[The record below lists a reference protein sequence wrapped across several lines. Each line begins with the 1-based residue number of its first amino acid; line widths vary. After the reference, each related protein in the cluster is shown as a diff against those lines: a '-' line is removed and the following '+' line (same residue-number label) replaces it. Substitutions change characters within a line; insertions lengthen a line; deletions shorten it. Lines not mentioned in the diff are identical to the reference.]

1 MTTNEQTQTLDNGE
15 RLRMLIAYDGSD
27 AARAAVRAAGAI
39 FPAAQAA
46 IAHVYEPAPPPQR
59 AYAAGAIPNEA
70 LRDSF
75 AELEREA
82 LDQARATADD
92 GQALAVEEGLDAE
105 TVLVPS
111 HRGVW
116 PELLDAAH
124 QSAAD
129 LIVSGSRGRGAV
141 GRALL
146 GSVSSSLLH
155 QGDLPLLIVPAADHD
170 LSGPVI
176 FGYDGS
182 DGARNALSTL
192 GRLRPSR
199 PIIVVHD
206 WDWPGVED
214 RDATVLLAAPTEYHK
229 EIFDTLGERAR
240 ARARDVAEEGRRIA
254 KSQGLTAAAA
264 TIEAVY
270 GTWRGIAATAED
282 RNASMIAVGSRG
294 RGRLASSLL
303 GSVSTTLAHNLE
315 RATMVI
321 RP

>member
-1 MTTNEQTQTLDNGE
+1 MTTSDDRG
-15 RLRMLIAYDGSD
+15 RLRLLIAYDGSD

-39 FPAAQAA
+39 FPAAEAV
-46 IAHVYEPAPPPQR
+46 IAHAYDPPARPQR
-59 AYAAGAIPNEA
+59 AYAVGAIPNEP

-82 LDQARATADD
+82 LDEARATAED
-92 GQALAVEEGLDAE
+92 GQALATEAGLVAE
-105 TVLVPS
+105 TVLVPA

-116 PELLDAAH
+116 PELMDAAH
-124 QSAAD
+124 ERAAG
-129 LIVSGSRGRGAV
+129 LIVSGSRGRGAI

-155 QGDLPLLIVPAADHD
+155 QGDLPLLIVPAGDRD
-170 LSGPVI
+170 LRGPVI

-182 DGARNALSTL
+182 DGARNALATL

-199 PIIVVHD
+199 PVIVVHD

-214 RDATVLLAAPTEYHK
+214 RDATVLLAAPSEHYK
-229 EIFDTLGERAR
+229 EVFAALDERAKAR
-240 ARARDVAEEGRRIA
+240 AREVAEEGRRIA
-254 KSQGLTAAAA
+254 EDHGLAAEAA

-270 GTWRGIAATAED
+270 GTWRGIASTAED
-282 RNASMIAVGSRG
+282 RNAAMIAVGSRG

-303 GSVSTTLAHNLE
+303 GSVSTALAHNLE
-315 RATMVI
+315 RPTMVI